1 MSLRAEKY
9 NQLSSLVVI
18 TGAKGSGRKTLARK
32 LENQLFDDGKFV
44 YYLGLGSLLYGVNA
58 DLKRHDAPGGWREH
72 VRRFAEVSHLFI
84 DAGVIM
90 IVTAIDLSQ
99 DDLDILKTVIDE
111 DKVHVVWIG
120 EKVTTDINYD
130 LHLGSHKTIN
140 EGVVLI
146 KHLLQTRGI
155 IFTA

>member
-1 MSLRAEKY
+1 
-9 NQLSSLVVI
+9 
-18 TGAKGSGRKTLARK
+18 
-32 LENQLFDDGKFV
+32 
-44 YYLGLGSLLYGVNA
+44 
-58 DLKRHDAPGGWREH
+58 
-72 VRRFAEVSHLFI
+72 
-84 DAGVIM
+84 M

-111 DKVHVVWIG
+111 DKVHVVWVG

-130 LHLGSHKTIN
+130 LHLGSHNTIN